1 MPVADSYQNPT
12 LPIWLLHG
20 GDHFT
25 LLFSTDLS
33 SLEAKTLAP
42 CTLHHF
48 NGLHPAGP
56 RMANI
61 TLSAG
66 AQAATSAPEKH
77 VESYIKPAKGE
88 IDSVVQA
95 DPDDKKARPDDWTRW
110 RYEVSLAT
118 GKEAG
123 GEGVPRTDKP
133 TTFEQGEPEPSQPW
147 RCSSCYAKRF
157 ETMCFGM
164 NVAEAAGC
172 QYCEKPR
179 AKCGWTIW
187 LHFPDLPQAGR
198 PT

>member
-1 MPVADSYQNPT
+1 
-12 LPIWLLHG
+12 
-20 GDHFT
+20 
-25 LLFSTDLS
+25 
-33 SLEAKTLAP
+33 
-42 CTLHHF
+42 
-48 NGLHPAGP
+48 
-56 RMANI
+56 MANI

-123 GEGVPRTDKP
+123 GEGVPRTDNP

-187 LHFPDLPQAGR
+187 LHFSDLPPGWQANVTRQHG
-198 PT
+198 PKVVTLLATKWPGAGIAHDGVPPSV